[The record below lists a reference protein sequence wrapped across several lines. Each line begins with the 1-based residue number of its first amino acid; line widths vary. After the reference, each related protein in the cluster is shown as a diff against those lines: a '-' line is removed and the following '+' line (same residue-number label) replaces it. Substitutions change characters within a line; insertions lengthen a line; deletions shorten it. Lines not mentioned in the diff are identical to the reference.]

1 MSSSPINLNDG
12 TIIPPIGF
20 GTGTGLYGS
29 ECADLVLSALNAG
42 YRYLDSAQMYRN
54 GSSIGE
60 ALKRW
65 EGGSRKDVYI
75 VTKFG
80 QDGLKEEDWEPR
92 KVLKEQMKL
101 MGVDHVDLYL
111 IHSPLFA
118 KPNLQECWK
127 TMEALQKEGLTKSI
141 GVSNFREEDIL
152 EIKKVWTV
160 PPTVN
165 QIEYHPY
172 VYHAPNMLRLRS
184 LMDAHD
190 IKIEAYGPLTALFR
204 STGGPVEKVI
214 RGIAEKHGSTEA
226 QVHLAWAKQYGD
238 GVIVT
243 TSRNEG
249 RQKEQLASLDKV
261 TLTADEVE
269 QIAQAGKGR
278 FFRFFMKHI
287 WDEAKP

>member
-1 MSSSPINLNDG
+1 M
-12 TIIPPIGF
+12 
-20 GTGTGLYGS
+20 GL
-29 ECADLVLSALNAG
+29 LTLT
-42 YRYLDSAQMYRN
+42 Q
-54 GSSIGE
+54 
-60 ALKRW
+60 
-65 EGGSRKDVYI
+65 
-75 VTKFG
+75 
-80 QDGLKEEDWEPR
+80 Q
-92 KVLKEQMKL
+92 
-101 MGVDHVDLYL
+101 
-111 IHSPLFA
+111 FA

-165 QIEYHPY
+165 QVRPALTFIMASSRSSALSARLTPQIEYHPY

-243 TSRNEG
+243 YVQPS
-249 RQKEQLASLDKV
+249 QS
-261 TLTADEVE
+261 
-269 QIAQAGKGR
+269 
-278 FFRFFMKHI
+278 
-287 WDEAKP
+287 